1 MDIRPL
7 GSVLQPGSVA
17 PPAPEPVTTDSD
29 APVTN
34 GSTGSTGSATAPRQG
49 TTAQPVAGVQS
60 EPTVGQVNQAVQ
72 RINAALQAQSQQGI
86 EFSIDSSSSHRIIVQ
101 VVDQQTNKVIRQFPS
116 KEALAIADS
125 LEQSTNQGPTQGLL
139 IKQQA

>member
-17 PPAPEPVTTDSD
+17 PPAPEPVT
-29 APVTN
+29 N
-34 GSTGSTGSATAPRQG
+34 GSSAPATTGSTGSATAPQQG
-49 TTAQPVAGVQS
+49 TTAQPVAAVQS
-60 EPTVGQVNQAVQ
+60 EPTAGQVNQAVQ